1 MAALWFTASTE
12 YNTIT
17 NFLDTEAN
25 SSFALANN
33 SAMSFY
39 THQQEKDKYLVGKLL
54 DQRVCT
60 F

>member
-1 MAALWFTASTE
+1 MATLWFTASTE
-12 YNTIT
+12 YNAIT

-25 SSFALANN
+25 SSFVLANN
-33 SAMSFY
+33 SAMSFC
-39 THQQEKDKYLVGKLL
+39 THQEKDKYLVVKLL